1 MSNIITFLGYCISI
15 ALIIIILVL
24 KKKKDKIAFELE
36 KNDTSLFLYDI
47 TFSDASFREKL
58 KNISTA
64 IIKRLEFDYVSFF
77 ILDPDKNVGII
88 HSTVPE
94 YDRIE
99 LNVLAQ
105 TLLLEKDNPVILQ
118 TKDNYLDHGRDRY
131 IKYAYFVPLKE
142 NGITIGGI
150 LLEKETHENIKKI
163 ERLVFDSIVSAASKA
178 FSFII
183 FAYKLNESA
192 YKDVLTGTLNK
203 KVLEDHEDILNDK
216 YTAVM
221 CDIDFFKKV
230 NDTYG
235 HDAGDEVLKLVAN
248 ILMKSVRLGDQVI
261 RMGGEEFLMLLKN
274 VESNQYMSR
283 INDVRRSIE
292 EYKII
297 YDNQEIKVTASFGL
311 ADTTQT
317 NSLHELKILSDKALY
332 YSKETGRNRASV
344 YREGMR

>member
-1 MSNIITFLGYCISI
+1 MKDIIMISGYFISI
-15 ALIIIILVL
+15 ILIVLLVIL
-24 KKKKDKIAFELE
+24 KKKKDKIAFEL
-36 KNDTSLFLYDI
+36 KSHDTSLFLYDI
-47 TFSDASFREKL
+47 TFSDVGFLEKL
-58 KNISTA
+58 KNISNA
-64 IIKRLEFDYVSFF
+64 IMSRIEFDYVSFF

-99 LNVLAQ
+99 LNVLARQ
-105 TLLLEKDNPVILQ
+105 LLIEKDRPVIMK
-118 TKDNYLDHGRDRY
+118 TKDHYLEHGRDRY

-142 NGITIGGI
+142 NGETIGGI
-150 LLEKETHENIKKI
+150 LLEKENHDNISKI
-163 ERLVFDSIVSAASKA
+163 EDLVFESIVSAASKA

-203 KVLEDHEDILNDK
+203 KALEDHEDTLDGK

-261 RMGGEEFLMLLKN
+261 RMGGEEFMMLLKN
-274 VESNQYMSR
+274 VETNQYISR
-283 INDVRRSIE
+283 INDVRKSIE
-292 EYKII
+292 EHKII
-297 YDNQEIKVTASFGL
+297 YDGQEIRVTASFGL
-311 ADTTQT
+311 ADTTHT

-332 YSKETGRNRASV
+332 YSKETGRNKATV
-344 YREGMR
+344 FREGMR